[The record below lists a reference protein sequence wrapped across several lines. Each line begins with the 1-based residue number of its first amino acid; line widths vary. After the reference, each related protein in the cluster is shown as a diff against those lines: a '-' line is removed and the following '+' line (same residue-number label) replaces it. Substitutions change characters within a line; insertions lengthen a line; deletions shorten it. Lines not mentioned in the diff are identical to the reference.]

1 MNKFFLSSCLLFAIS
16 LSVIAQP
23 DPSDEAFEKA
33 QKIKLEKEAIA
44 QQKPYD
50 WVEKPVLHKLTEEEL
65 KAPAVIIKDKRS
77 IKYVIEEEG
86 LFLYETIHKIAKVIE
101 DQGIEAFNKVYVPIS
116 DDATFVELKA
126 RAISPSGKITELNK
140 DNIREVENVQDIGNV
155 KIFAIEG
162 LEQNGEVEYLYTIKM
177 GVRDPYGRET
187 FQTSVPVK
195 EATLEIISPSN
206 LSFEAIGYN
215 GFPEFTL
222 KKGAEM
228 DTLISTAKNLPPM
241 FEETYSAYRANLM
254 RADYK
259 LCYNTN
265 QFSKKRLY
273 SWDMAAET
281 FAGLIY
287 SYTEDEAEQIQKVFK
302 KIKLKKKRSDEDK
315 AILIESYI
323 KNNIALEQGSGA
335 DYTMV
340 EKILVNKYANEVGMA
355 RLFGAFLKEAGINH
369 QLVITSNRFNAR
381 FDPEFESWNNF
392 TDLIFYLPDS
402 YQYISPASIQY
413 RYGPAPYQLAGN
425 YGLFVNPETQAGDVN
440 YIAFPT
446 SKENVNNITAK
457 VLFDDN
463 FDARLNIRHGWT
475 GYRAG
480 EFRTFYKYQD
490 MEFINQRV
498 TSGMERSKITSSEL
512 FNKNM
517 DDSPYPANKEFYV
530 ESTLEAPSLIEKAG
544 KNYIFKLGEIIGG
557 QVELYQE
564 NERQADIDMSH
575 PIYYKRIIEFTI
587 PKGYKLQGIEDV
599 KIDEFMLIKGEKL
612 NRFISDYK
620 INGDKVTV
628 TVDEFYDKINLPKD
642 DYESFR
648 KVINAAADFNK
659 VVVVFEKE

>member
-1 MNKFFLSSCLLFAIS
+1 MNKFLLSIYLLFAFS
-16 LSVIAQP
+16 LCAFAQVN
-23 DPSDEAFEKA
+23 SNQ
-33 QKIKLEKEAIA
+33 QKLDKDIKLQLDKAEKRKH
-44 QQKPYD
+44 QLYD
-50 WVEKPVLHKLTEEEL
+50 WAAKPVLHQLSDEEK
-65 KAPAVIIKDKRS
+65 KAPAVIIKDLRS
-77 IKYVIEEEG
+77 FEYAIEEEG
-86 LFLYETIHKIAKVIE
+86 LFLYETIHKIARVNE

-140 DNIREVENVQDIGNV
+140 ENIREVENVQDIGNV

-162 LEQNGEVEYLYTIKM
+162 LELNGEVEYLYTIKM

-195 EATLEIISPSN
+195 EAILEVTSPDH
-206 LSFEAIGYN
+206 LLFEAIGYN
-215 GFPEFTL
+215 GFPEFKQEEGQETKTL
-222 KKGAEM
+222 KGVV
-228 DTLISTAKNLPPM
+228 KNIPPL

-254 RADYK
+254 RVDYK
-259 LCYNTN
+259 LCYNEN
-265 QFSKKRLY
+265 NFARKRLY

-287 SYTEDEAEQIQKVFK
+287 SYSEEEAEQIQKLFK
-302 KIKLKKKRSDEDK
+302 KIKLKKQKSAEDK
-315 AILIESYI
+315 AIFLENYI
-323 KNNIALEQGSGA
+323 KNNISLEPGSGA

-340 EKILVNKYANEVGMA
+340 EKILVNKYANEVGLA
-355 RLFGAFLKEAGINH
+355 RLFGAFLKEAGIKH
-369 QLVITSNRFNAR
+369 KLVITSNRFNAR
-381 FDPEFESWNNF
+381 FDKDFESWNNF
-392 TDLIFYLPDS
+392 TDLIFYIPDT

-425 YGLFVNPETQAGDVN
+425 YGLFVNPETQQGEVN
-440 YIAFPT
+440 YIPFPT
-446 SKENVNNITAK
+446 SKENMNKITAT
-457 VLFDDN
+457 VLFDDD
-463 FDARLNIRHGWT
+463 FKASLDIRHGWT

-490 MEFINQRV
+490 MDFINDRV

-512 FNKNM
+512 FNKSMN
-517 DDSPYPANKEFYV
+517 DSSYPDNKEFYV
-530 ESTLEAPSLIEKAG
+530 QSTLEAPSLIEKAG

-564 NERQADIDMSH
+564 NERQANIDMSH
-575 PIYYKRIIEFTI
+575 PIYYKRTIEFTI
-587 PKGYKLQGIEDV
+587 PKGYRLQGIEDV
-599 KIDEFMLIKGEKL
+599 KIDEYMLIKGEKL

-620 INGDKVTV
+620 IKGDKVTV
-628 TVDEFYDKINLPKD
+628 TVDEYYDKINLPKE
-642 DYESFR
+642 DYETFR